1 MFNGSFRNIRSRL
14 RENALGH
21 IADDLRFTAFI
32 TLEHSHRALFGGM
45 RTPSRPTPDM
55 YGPFAS
61 SSRSRRPINLRFS
74 TRVTRVTT
82 YSEGSTQKSPSGCIK
97 GRKGKWLKHQ
107 NIWTK
112 NNCAQR
118 QEICDRLP
126 KSLVVGFVSKRL
138 NIQWLE
144 QPEEDFLAYESGN
157 QVHQNSPHCILDKVE
172 IVRDTWNKI
181 RFVLCRRTKTKGLG
195 KRPTESR
202 LFVTTL
208 VLDQFLRSSTSFQV
222 KLQR

>member
-118 QEICDRLP
+118 QEICDCLP

-138 NIQWLE
+138 NDAEKMAGETQRVQSQVVYWK
-144 QPEEDFLAYESGN
+144 GN
-157 QVHQNSPHCILDKVE
+157 VVALKMTANAIGVFFPCCL
-172 IVRDTWNKI
+172 VR
-181 RFVLCRRTKTKGLG
+181 
-195 KRPTESR
+195 
-202 LFVTTL
+202 
-208 VLDQFLRSSTSFQV
+208 RSSHWQWPINREKRLISSG
-222 KLQR
+222 